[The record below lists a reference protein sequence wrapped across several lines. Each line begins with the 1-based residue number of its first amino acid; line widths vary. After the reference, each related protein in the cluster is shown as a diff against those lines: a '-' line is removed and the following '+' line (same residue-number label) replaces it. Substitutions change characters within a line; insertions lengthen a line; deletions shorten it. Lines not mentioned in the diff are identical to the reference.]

1 MSISHAIEFLVI
13 AFLVALFE
21 GMCHRSREDRRL
33 SLKWYHVTAWILF
46 NIYATSAIMIT
57 IGYWIGVVSEL
68 QTEAEEEYKP
78 AFIINI
84 HVHVVNAVLAVIER
98 VVGNLP
104 VRLLHFYWPM
114 IFGTVYGL
122 FTLLLY
128 AIDDLILYDVL
139 DWHRHSKE
147 AGFFLL
153 VMLFFGTMIIHI
165 LVVWGLFSVRVWF
178 SSRNRLN
185 RTISIASVEHSNTL
199 V

>member
-1 MSISHAIEFLVI
+1 MPISHAIEFLVI

-21 GMCHRSREDRRL
+21 GMCHRPREDRRP

-46 NIYATSAIMIT
+46 NVYATSAVMIT

-84 HVHVVNAVLAVIER
+84 HVHVVNAVLAVIE
-98 VVGNLP
+98 VAVGNQL

-139 DWHRHSKE
+139 DWRLHSKE

-153 VMLFFGTMIIHI
+153 GMLFFGTMIIHI